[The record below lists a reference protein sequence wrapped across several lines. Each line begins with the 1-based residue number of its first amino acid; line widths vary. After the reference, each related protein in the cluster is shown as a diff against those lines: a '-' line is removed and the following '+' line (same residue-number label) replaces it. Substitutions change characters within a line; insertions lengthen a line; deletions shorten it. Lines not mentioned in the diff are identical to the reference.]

1 MVCGFLST
9 HLSDSHTLDVEPRVV
24 DKPSE
29 EKALTRLAVTYG
41 ILRRLGF
48 SEERV
53 EQCLRAIPGV
63 DLDEAYEW
71 VGR

>member
-1 MVCGFLST
+1 M
-9 HLSDSHTLDVEPRVV
+9 LDVEPRVV
-24 DKPSE
+24 DGPSE

-48 SEERV
+48 SEDRV